1 MTGSPLE
8 TDEDGASDH
17 HRAGFRVSD
26 RLSTHELN
34 RLFVSTLYPLLIA
47 PRLNILNY
55 TQLSML
61 SMEASKSRIAF
72 GRPEIYFPTRLYES
86 TGGWI
91 LPSRLSTL
99 LRPPESDRGS
109 SDSKVPWLVLADRSC
124 PNWSCAI
131 EKSWFWCLSPCLE
144 LPDDSQYVYTP
155 YLRCPERPNHSNGS
169 SVNSCFFRSAKS
181 HFWTW
186 CDGISDPMG

>member
-1 MTGSPLE
+1 MDLEDQAGEYSEILHDIVWVCLSMLSMTGSPLE

-47 PRLNILNY
+47 PRLNILNH

-72 GRPEIYFPTRLYES
+72 GLPEIYFPKRL
-86 TGGWI
+86 
-91 LPSRLSTL
+91 
-99 LRPPESDRGS
+99 
-109 SDSKVPWLVLADRSC
+109 
-124 PNWSCAI
+124 
-131 EKSWFWCLSPCLE
+131 
-144 LPDDSQYVYTP
+144 
-155 YLRCPERPNHSNGS
+155 
-169 SVNSCFFRSAKS
+169 
-181 HFWTW
+181 
-186 CDGISDPMG
+186 

>member
-1 MTGSPLE
+1 MLSMTGSPLE

-47 PRLNILNY
+47 PRLNILNH

-72 GRPEIYFPTRLYES
+72 VLPEIDFPARLWES
-86 TGGWI
+86 TGGWM
-91 LPSRLSTL
+91 LLGGLQRRMNLQPCNFRRLQQQLSNVALTSESATNTRMSCKISGYSPAWSSKST
-99 LRPPESDRGS
+99 
-109 SDSKVPWLVLADRSC
+109 
-124 PNWSCAI
+124 
-131 EKSWFWCLSPCLE
+131 
-144 LPDDSQYVYTP
+144 
-155 YLRCPERPNHSNGS
+155 
-169 SVNSCFFRSAKS
+169 
-181 HFWTW
+181 
-186 CDGISDPMG
+186 